1 MHDVVVLVPTRHEAP
16 NVAAVVE
23 RTEAALEATGLAW
36 RIVFVDDSDDE
47 TVAVLAGLAAVS
59 DRVSVLHRAPGERR
73 GGVAGALLAGLAVA
87 ESRWVVAMD
96 ADLQHPPE
104 LVADLLEP
112 LRAGT
117 AQVVVGSRFMPGS
130 PSALAGGRSGRVRPA
145 VSTVARRLVRCSLP
159 RARVVTDPLGGFFAF
174 DRSVVDDVALR
185 PDAVRFLLEVLVRGR
200 WTLVA
205 EIPYVL
211 ADRMAGRSKA
221 GPGEGWRLAW
231 QVARLRRATP
241 PVAVRLPAPVAVA
254 VP

>member
-16 NVAAVVE
+16 NVAALAE
-23 RTEAALEATGLAW
+23 RAEVALEATGLQW

-59 DRVSVLHRAPGERR
+59 DRVSVLHRSPAERT
-73 GGVAGALLAGLAVA
+73 GGLAGAVLAGLAVA
-87 ESRWVVAMD
+87 ESRWVAVMD

-104 LVADLLEP
+104 LLADLLSP

-117 AQVVVGSRFMPGS
+117 AQVVVGSRFMAPQG
-130 PSALAGGRSGRVRPA
+130 GGRRGRVRPA
-145 VSTVARRLVRCSLP
+145 VSVVARRLVRFALP
-159 RARVVTDPLGGFFAF
+159 RARVVSDPLGGFFAF
-174 DRSVVDDVALR
+174 ERRVVDDVAVR
-185 PDAVRFLLEVLVRGR
+185 ADAARLLLEVLVRGR
-200 WTLVA
+200 WSLVA

-211 ADRMAGRSKA
+211 ADRLAGRSKA

-231 QVARLRRATP
+231 QVTRLRWAPPATP
-241 PVAVRLPAPVAVA
+241 VRVSAPVAVA

>member
-16 NVAAVVE
+16 NVAALAE
-23 RTEAALEATGLAW
+23 RAEAVLEAAGLHW
-36 RIVFVDDSDDE
+36 RLVFVDDSDDE

-87 ESRWVVAMD
+87 ESRWVAVMD

-104 LVADLLEP
+104 LLADLLQP

-117 AQVVVGSRFMPGS
+117 AQVVVGSRF
-130 PSALAGGRSGRVRPA
+130 LAPAGAGRSGRVRPA
-145 VSTVARRLVRCSLP
+145 VSEVARRTVRAALP
-159 RARVVTDPLGGFFAF
+159 RARAVTDPLGGFFAF
-174 DRSVVDDVALR
+174 ERAVVDDVAVH
-185 PDAVRFLLEVLVRGR
+185 DEAVRFLLEVLVRGR

-211 ADRMAGRSKA
+211 ADRLAGRSKA
-221 GPGEGWRLAW
+221 GPDEGWRLAW
-231 QVARLRRATP
+231 QVARLRRVSP
-241 PVAVRLPAPVAVA
+241 PVPVRLNAPVAVA
-254 VP
+254 LP

>member
-16 NVAAVVE
+16 NVTALAE
-23 RTEAALEATGLAW
+23 RAEMALEATGLRW

-73 GGVAGALLAGLAVA
+73 GGLAGAVLAGLAVA
-87 ESRWVVAMD
+87 ESRWVAVMD

-104 LVADLLEP
+104 LLADLLQP

-117 AQVVVGSRFMPGS
+117 AQVVVGSRF
-130 PSALAGGRSGRVRPA
+130 LAPLGGGRRGRVRPA
-145 VSTVARRLVRCSLP
+145 VSEFARRSVRAALP
-159 RARVVTDPLGGFFAF
+159 RARVVSDPLGGFFAF
-174 DRSVVDDVALR
+174 ERHVVDDVAIR
-185 PDAVRFLLEVLVRGR
+185 PDAARVLLELLVRGR

-211 ADRMAGRSKA
+211 ADRLAGRSKA

-231 QVARLRRATP
+231 QVARLRRAA
-241 PVAVRLPAPVAVA
+241 AVVPTRVTAPVAVA